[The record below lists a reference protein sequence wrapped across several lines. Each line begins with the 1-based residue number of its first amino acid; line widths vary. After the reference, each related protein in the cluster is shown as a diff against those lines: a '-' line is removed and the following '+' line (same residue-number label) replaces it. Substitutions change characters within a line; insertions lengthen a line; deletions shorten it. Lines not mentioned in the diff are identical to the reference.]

1 MTKRLVQGNEAVFLG
16 AVKAGAGYFAGYPIS
31 PSSEILAQASAYAAK
46 HPEFRFLQEEDE
58 IASANAILGA
68 SLAGAKSFTATSGPG
83 FSLMQ
88 EAIGYGHKV
97 GIPSV
102 IVNVMRVGPATGMP
116 TMPGQGD
123 IMQARYGSTGDY
135 TSFVFYPSTVAEC
148 YEYAIHAFNA
158 AEETRSPVIL
168 LSDAFLG
175 HLNEVVDLDTID
187 VPVVPRTLE
196 PLASG
201 STRLFSGVATYP
213 DGEPATADSDEYIRQ
228 YIENREH
235 SLTVSDKYAFYEY
248 GWNKDS
254 DTLLVAFGITR
265 RVAQP
270 LAPHFALFRPIR
282 MWPVLG
288 NELSEIAA
296 RYKKIVVIEGSDG
309 QYASIIE
316 HMLLRRV
323 ERVPLL
329 GGRIS
334 LEAVREGLDRIG
346 MLPKESSQPGAAP
359 QAGAKA
365 SAQGDAAASRVG

>member
-1 MTKRLVQGNEAVFLG
+1 MTKRLVQGNEAVLLG
-16 AVKAGAGYFAGYPIS
+16 AVKAGASYFCGYPIS
-31 PSSEILAQASAYAAK
+31 PSSEILAQASRYAAD
-46 HPEFRFLQEEDE
+46 HPEFRFLQAEDE

-97 GIPSV
+97 GIPAV

-123 IMQARYGSTGDY
+123 LNQTRYGTTGDV
-135 TSFVFYPSTVAEC
+135 TSIVFYPSTVAEC

-158 AEETRSPVIL
+158 AEESRSPVIL

-175 HLNEVVDLDTID
+175 HLNEVVDLDTIE
-187 VPVVPRTLE
+187 VPVKSRTLE

-201 STRLFSGVATYP
+201 GTRLFSGVATYP
-213 DGEPATADSDEYIRQ
+213 DGEPATADADEFIRQ
-228 YIENREH
+228 YEESRDCRLEVAERYNFH
-235 SLTVSDKYAFYEY
+235 EY
-248 GWNKDS
+248 GWNKES
-254 DTLLVAFGITR
+254 DTLVIAFGITR

-270 LAPHFALFRPIR
+270 LAAHFALFRPIR
-282 MWPVLG
+282 IWPTLDRELG
-288 NELSEIAA
+288 EIAP
-296 RYKKIVVIEGSDG
+296 RYKRIVVIEGSDG
-309 QYASIIE
+309 QYANVVE
-316 HMLLRRV
+316 RVLLRRV

-334 LEAVREGLDRIG
+334 LEAIREGLDRIG
-346 MLPKESSQPGAAP
+346 LLPHETEKSGAESPA
-359 QAGAKA
+359 
-365 SAQGDAAASRVG
+365 RVG

>member
-16 AVKAGAGYFAGYPIS
+16 AIKAGAGYFAGYPIS
-31 PSSEILAQASAYAAK
+31 PSSEILAQASGYAAK

-88 EAIGYGHKV
+88 EAVGYGHKV
-97 GIPSV
+97 GIPTV

-175 HLNEVVDLDTID
+175 HLNEVVDLDTIE

-201 STRLFSGVATYP
+201 STRLFSGVATYA
-213 DGEPATADSDEYIRQ
+213 DGEPATADSDEFIRQ
-228 YIENREH
+228 YLETREGRLAT
-235 SLTVSDKYAFYEY
+235 SEKYAFYEY

-254 DTLLVAFGITR
+254 DTLVIAFGITR

-282 MWPVLG
+282 LWPVLG
-288 NELSEIAA
+288 KELTEIAG

-309 QYASIIE
+309 QYASVVE

-334 LEAVREGLDRIG
+334 LEAVREGLDRVG
-346 MLPKESSQPGAAP
+346 LLPTESTQSGAAA
-359 QAGAKA
+359 AGATA
-365 SAQGDAAASRVG
+365 SAHGDAAASPVR